1 MINTK
6 LSVAIHI
13 LTLIAT
19 NPHDPVTS
27 ESIAKSVNTNPVVIR
42 RLSGQ
47 LKQAGLISSQAGK
60 PGFTL
65 LKAPGQITILTVYQ
79 ALQTKGDLFLIHPD
93 PNPNCWVGKNIQS
106 VLETTYKR
114 AQDALEQELAQQTLA
129 NIIKQLTSH

>member
-19 NPHDPVTS
+19 NPHERITS
-27 ESIAKSVNTNPVVIR
+27 DFIAKSVNTNPVVIR

-65 LKAPGQITILTVYQ
+65 LKAPSQITILTVYQ
-79 ALQTKGDLFLIHPD
+79 ALQTNEDLFLIHQD
-93 PNPNCWVGKNIQS
+93 PNPNCWIGKNIQS
-106 VLETTYKR
+106 VLDTTYKQ
-114 AQDALEQELAQQTLA
+114 AQSALEKELAQQTLA
-129 NIIKQLTSH
+129 NIIEQLTTH